1 MVRGVSKL
9 HWIDQ
14 LIFRTHNCCALFFGA
29 FWTGGGVSSRWA
41 PGSSGSAVLDAFG
54 NAIGHVA
61 TISTMDNGGSRK
73 DNEKGN
79 ILITLHSATPARA
92 MMALARLSEDQD

>member
-1 MVRGVSKL
+1 
-9 HWIDQ
+9 
-14 LIFRTHNCCALFFGA
+14 
-29 FWTGGGVSSRWA
+29 
-41 PGSSGSAVLDAFG
+41 
-54 NAIGHVA
+54 
-61 TISTMDNGGSRK
+61 MDNGGSRK